1 MAIKKEKPES
11 SNSEKKQEEKTD
23 SPDVSLV
30 SHLEVKKEKT
40 VSKTDSGLY
49 KVEEKITSKR
59 PHFVK
64 KIDSESFA
72 VVTELGE
79 TVRVYTKQKGC
90 EDPEESAKMFA
101 KKMSLRWT

>member
-1 MAIKKEKPES
+1 MSKIKNAENL
-11 SNSEKKQEEKTD
+11 NSENKQEEKTD
-23 SPDVSLV
+23 DADVSLV
-30 SHLEVKKEKT
+30 SHVEVKRERT
-40 VSKTDSGLY
+40 VGKTDSGLY

-79 TVRVYTKQKGC
+79 IVRVYTKQKGC
-90 EDPEESAKMFA
+90 EDPEGSAKMFA